1 MKILIVEDEK
11 ILRDSLAEG
20 LRLKGYAV
28 DLAVDGEDAGE
39 KVFCETY
46 DLIILDL
53 TLPKVDGFTVLE
65 NFRKENLDV
74 PVLILSARD
83 GIDDKVKGLDLGA
96 NDYLTKPFHFAAF
109 EARVRSLLRR
119 KTVVE
124 NAVLSC
130 GPLCFDTVTRE
141 VTAAGSPISLT
152 LKESALLEYLLLHKG
167 RVIKLEE
174 LIEHVWDIHADA
186 FSNSVR
192 VHMSSLRRK
201 LKAGMGYD
209 PITNRIGE
217 GYVIRED
224 DVV

>member
-28 DLAVDGEDAGE
+28 DIAADGEDADD
-39 KVFCETY
+39 KAFCENY

-53 TLPKVDGFTVLE
+53 NLPKMDGFTVLE

-96 NDYLTKPFHFAAF
+96 NDYLTKPFHFAEL

-119 KTVVE
+119 KTVIE
-124 NAVLSC
+124 NTVLSS
-130 GPLCFDTVTRE
+130 GALYFDTVTRA
-141 VTAAGSPISLT
+141 VTAAGNPVSLT
-152 LKESALLEYLLLHKG
+152 MKETALLEYLLLHKG

-174 LIEHVWDIHADA
+174 LIEHIWDINADT

-201 LKAGMGYD
+201 LKAQVGFD
-209 PITNRIGE
+209 PVTNIIGE

-224 DVV
+224 PKA